1 MNSDA
6 ARFATAAGH
15 SALRLWADLPRNVQ
29 EQLFEGA
36 VGTDDAL
43 RLELAL
49 YLHDH
54 HPRTAH
60 PQKPD
65 MSKLT
70 DENRQK

>member
-1 MNSDA
+1 LLQA
-6 ARFATAAGH
+6 I
-15 SALRLWADLPRNVQ
+15 ALRLWADLPRDVQ

-70 DENRQK
+70 DEIARREVAAATESDR